1 MLREILLRPKH
12 NVFLQVQERPRTKIF
27 GYNFKKINYGC
38 RNFVSFLFD
47 ARLIGGKFNRI
58 YHCPGLSSRA
68 VSFLRILMGWIENG
82 YLDFGHWQAATNRTS
97 EEQLQKM
104 FCRLK
109 QSHVL
114 KNLII
119 PLIKSKYSNSTN
131 VKKFKEQ
138 LKILN
143 FCV

>member
-1 MLREILLRPKH
+1 MLREILIRSLAEK
-12 NVFLQVQERPRTKIF
+12 PRTKIF
-27 GYNFKKINYGC
+27 GYNFKKINYG
-38 RNFVSFLFD
+38 N
-47 ARLIGGKFNRI
+47 
-58 YHCPGLSSRA
+58 
-68 VSFLRILMGWIENG
+68 
-82 YLDFGHWQAATNRTS
+82 LDFGHWQAATNRTS

-119 PLIKSKYSNSTN
+119 PLIKSKYSNTVN
-131 VKKFKEQ
+131 LKKFKEQ